1 VLEVVGYAFDR
12 QGFLAEG
19 FVPDFMASAG
29 NPFFHRIGNYKICL
43 GDSILGILDA
53 LAHFRHFYAVP
64 LNESVRSTRHTDRWP
79 YR

>member
-1 VLEVVGYAFDR
+1 MLEVHGYAFDR

-29 NPFFHRIGNYKICL
+29 NLSFYCIGNHKIFL
-43 GDSILGILDA
+43 GDPILGILDT
-53 LAHFRHFYAVP
+53 LEHCRHFYAVP
-64 LNESVRSTRHTDRWP
+64 LNRSARSTRHTDRWP